1 MRGLES
7 YRRDFLLRNTTNG
20 RVKVFFYFNFK
31 FIIFIIYNNYNLIR
45 AMVDEQRD
53 RNHLP
58 QKHYLGVLGKF

>member
-1 MRGLES
+1 MRGLEA
-7 YRRDFLLRNTTNG
+7 YRRDFVLRNTTNG
-20 RVKVFFYFNFK
+20 CVKVFLYFK
-31 FIIFIIYNNYNLIR
+31 FIIFIIYNNDNLIR